1 MGDTVNIAARLEHL
15 ARPQQILVGAATM
28 QAAPAAATFVALGF
42 TRLAGREPE
51 PLAEAMSTSSS

>member
-42 TRLAGREPE
+42 TRLAGREQPVE
-51 PLAEAMSTSSS
+51 IFEVIAE